1 MSQDPDL
8 WINADITKIIED
20 SNGNLDLFGSGT
32 CTGTKS
38 TALDGLE
45 YVEFR

>member
-1 MSQDPDL
+1 MSQESDK
-8 WINADITKIIED
+8 WINANITEIIEK

-32 CTGTKS
+32 CTGVAS
-38 TALDGLE
+38 TLDGLE

>member
-1 MSQDPDL
+1 MSQESDK
-8 WINADITKIIED
+8 WINANITEIIEK

-32 CTGTKS
+32 CTGAAS
-38 TALDGLE
+38 TLDGLE